1 MAEFI
6 SKYSSIDFDK
16 AMDGGFKFA
25 NGEFLSEA
33 QKQAFILAGNL
44 ATKDELGGNIDAYT
58 KAEIDEMLGAYINE
72 VAELLGGEA

>member
-44 ATKDELGGNIDAYT
+44 ATKDENIDAYT

-72 VAELLGGEA
+72 VAELLGGDA